1 VATKQKRNICYP
13 DPVPPRVCVVTITDS
28 RGIKH
33 SVEVTAE
40 SLFEAGVLAIGTL
53 RKAGWIEES
62 PGPGTRLEIEVRE
75 PSVTHTV
82 TIQQLH
88 RWVSGATK
96 SPAERLKRE
105 QMRVLLVHSADTVTQ
120 P

>member
-1 VATKQKRNICYP
+1 
-13 DPVPPRVCVVTITDS
+13 VTITDS

-75 PSVTHTV
+75 PSVTHR
-82 TIQQLH
+82 H
-88 RWVSGATK
+88 RSTTS
-96 SPAERLKRE
+96 SPTTMMTDGRNTAW
-105 QMRVLLVHSADTVTQ
+105 AIC
-120 P
+120 